1 MLSQTCIKSVEGLR
15 FVNKYAT
22 FIAIDKFHPRFD
34 YDIWCRRLAPSTELI
49 KDYEEGKINWT
60 MFTERFKKEIS
71 CRTLE
76 LRRLAW
82 KAVHEDV
89 YIVSKG
95 KRNPDYRFIVLDF
108 IEELAKREGIP
119 IEIYR

>member
-1 MLSQTCIKSVEGLR
+1 MLSQTCTNGAEGLR

-34 YDIWCRRLAPSTELI
+34 YDIWCRKLAPSTELI

-60 MFTERFKKEIS
+60 MFTECFKKEMF

-82 KAVHEDV
+82 KAVNEDI
-89 YIVSKG
+89 YLVSKE
-95 KRNPDYRFIVLDF
+95 KRNPAHRFIIMDL
-108 IEELAKREGIP
+108 IEDLAKREDIP
-119 IEIYR
+119 VEICR

>member
-49 KDYEEGKINWT
+49 KDYEEGKINWA

-71 CRTLE
+71 YRTLE

-119 IEIYR
+119 IEICK